1 MVPNSHRP
9 GPSASCLII
18 ILAPTGSTQH
28 FDAQVAGRQ
37 VGLFREDESAS
48 QEVIG
53 FMLNSFEDGFGV
65 FLPPAGTT
73 PHTLAAVL
81 LHFLSTLPEPLL
93 TFKCAWTQTPDTGT
107 AAGQGYA

>member
-1 MVPNSHRP
+1 M
-9 GPSASCLII
+9 
-18 ILAPTGSTQH
+18 
-28 FDAQVAGRQ
+28 
-37 VGLFREDESAS
+37 GLFREDESAS

-81 LHFLSTLPEPLL
+81 LHFLTTLPEPLL
-93 TFKCAWTQTPDTGT
+93 TFKCARTCTLEPDWDCRHVVVASCSHSVSLVSPSLRL
-107 AAGQGYA
+107 AAEVLRRKE